1 MSLMNQEWMS
11 KLEQFARKLAL
22 RDVYLI
28 ADQGVLDN
36 PLLDGLNRLSPP
48 VQWFSL
54 YQGQPEEPLLEM
66 APLLMR
72 LEPACW

>member
-1 MSLMNQEWMS
+1 MSLMDQEWMS

-48 VQWFSL
+48 VRSL
-54 YQGQPEEPLLEM
+54 YRIHTTANPGTG
-66 APLLMR
+66 AKR
-72 LEPACW
+72 LEQQPTAAG